1 MSIVKAFI
9 GGLVGAVIA
18 SVVLMVLRDG
28 NVPGYE
34 WFPLV
39 TGLVT
44 GLGVRLLAGST
55 GRSLVTGI
63 IAGLIAMV
71 AILAGEDL
79 LRLAKNS
86 NTDFGR
92 ITEEDLKAPVDMP
105 KVEPTADA
113 VDGSLEGSDSVESAT
128 DPEVAA
134 ARERAR
140 SAEADVRSRINSEN
154 DIKGPMPPA
163 KRPVTL
169 KDYLPYIFSGIGVL
183 LAYRLGRGSC
193 PPSVDSHE
201 EHVREEEAVS
211 TADADE

>member
-183 LAYRLGRGSC
+183 LAYRLGRGSH
-193 PPSVDSHE
+193 PRSVDSRE

-211 TADADE
+211 TADAD

>member
-9 GGLVGAVIA
+9 GGLIGAVIA
-18 SVVLMVLRDG
+18 VVVLMGLRDG

-44 GLGVRLLAGST
+44 GLGVRLLAGSR

-63 IAGLIAMV
+63 VAALIAMV

-86 NTDFGR
+86 NSDFGR

-128 DPEVAA
+128 DPAVAA

-140 SAEADVRSRINSEN
+140 SAEANARSRINSDN
-154 DIKGPMPPA
+154 DVKGPMPPA

-169 KDYLPYIFSGIGVL
+169 KDYLPYIFSGLGVL

-211 TADADE
+211 TADAD